1 MWPFL
6 SNDLFQPP
14 TEAWLQT
21 VSSDPEAQG
30 WGAWGEN
37 EKTPLVPRTG
47 STMESDKEAEE
58 NEDAGFLLS
67 LLEPEKLAKSP
78 LYNQELEA
86 IRLKL
91 WAMEHAEALPEPPCI
106 QRKTIEED
114 GAEVRQ
120 LPSPGTMGRI
130 FPGTPK
136 ENVEAD
142 HRSVYV
148 GNVDYGGSAAEL
160 EAYFSPCGEIHRV
173 TILCDKF
180 SGHPKGYAYIEF
192 VAQSSVQ
199 AAVGMNESTFRG
211 RVIKVLPKRTNFPG
225 ISSTDRGGPRTHLGS
240 RAQPFLHS
248 NLRQR
253 PRFRPHRQSRGHGRV
268 SPWFSPY

>member
-1 MWPFL
+1 MWPSL
-6 SNDLFQPP
+6 SNELFPPP
-14 TEAWLQT
+14 TEVWLQT

-30 WGAWGEN
+30 WGAWGRT
-37 EKTPLVPRTG
+37 EKTSLVQRAG
-47 STMESDKEAEE
+47 SDKEAEE
-58 NEDAGFLLS
+58 NADSNFLLS
-67 LLEPEKLAKSP
+67 LLDPENLAKSP
-78 LYNQELEA
+78 VYNQELEA

-91 WAMEHAEALPEPPCI
+91 WAMEHAEVLPEPPSV
-106 QRKTIEED
+106 QRKATEEERAEARELLSPETI
-114 GAEVRQ
+114 GCF
-120 LPSPGTMGRI
+120 
-130 FPGTPK
+130 FPGAPK

-192 VAQSSVQ
+192 ASKSSVQ
-199 AAVGMNESTFRG
+199 AAVRLDESTFRG

-225 ISSTDRGGPRTHLGS
+225 ISSTDRGGLRTHSSS
-240 RAQPFLHS
+240 RAAFLQGS
-248 NLRQR
+248 IQR
-253 PRFRPHRQSRGHGRV
+253 KPRLRPHGQSRKGRGRA
-268 SPWFSPY
+268 SPWYSPY